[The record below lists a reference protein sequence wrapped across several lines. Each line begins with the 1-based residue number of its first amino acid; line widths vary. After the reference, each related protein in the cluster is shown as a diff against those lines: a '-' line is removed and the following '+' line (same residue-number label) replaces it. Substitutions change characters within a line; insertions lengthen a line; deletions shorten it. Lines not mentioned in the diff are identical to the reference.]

1 MELASNI
8 ELVQASAPEG
18 SGAADA
24 QARPAVTP
32 SPIAAANSSAVS
44 DTDSRSGP
52 LRSSTVMMVDDDPIM
67 LEVVQTYLE
76 EAGYTSFVTTSEPAK
91 AMELF
96 LQRRPDILLL
106 DLMMPEVSGFDILAQ
121 IRTHEELRYTPV
133 IILTAESEP
142 KAKLKALE
150 LGATD
155 LLTKPVDPSE
165 LRLRLRNALAFKAY
179 QDRLADFDAL
189 TGLPNRRKFHQAVD
203 AALKST
209 QQSRACALLHI
220 DLDRFKQINDTLGHR
235 VGDKLLCAVAQLL
248 DRTLCDAEATGWP
261 GSREPEYKAALSRS
275 GGNGFTALL
284 PNLHNLKKVDTA
296 GSVARRLLAAFA
308 DPFHIE
314 GHELFVTASI
324 GIAVSPTD
332 GQDAETLLNHAEMA
346 MYQAKQRG
354 RKTYEFFSGE
364 MNARALERL
373 TLENQLR
380 RAVERNEFVLYYQPK
395 VDIGSG
401 RITGAEAL
409 VRWRH
414 PELGIVSPDK
424 FIRIAEETGLI
435 VEIGQWVLRNA
446 CAQVRAWME
455 LGLPPLSVAVNVSGV
470 QFKQRKVWHAVRGA
484 LAHSSL
490 PPEQLTLELTES
502 MLMENATDSVDM
514 LNELKEMG
522 LKLALDDFGT
532 GYSSFAYL
540 RRFPLDELK
549 IDRSFVSD
557 LRQDRDRAIVGAII
571 AMARELK
578 LRVVAEGVETKEQLQ
593 FLRAR
598 ACDQYQ
604 GYLCSRPAPP
614 EAFPILLR
622 RRLAPRAENAVHD
635 ESRSATSPA

>member
-1 MELASNI
+1 MELANKI
-8 ELVQASAPEG
+8 ELVQPSAPEDT
-18 SGAADA
+18 GAVDA
-24 QARPAVTP
+24 RARSAVAP
-32 SPIAAANSSAVS
+32 SPPVAANSSAVS

-76 EAGYTSFVTTSEPAK
+76 EAGYTSFVTTSEPGQ

-96 LQRRPDILLL
+96 QQRRPDILLL

-121 IRTHEELRYTPV
+121 IRTHEEFRYTPV

-203 AALKST
+203 AALKNT
-209 QQSRACALLHI
+209 QQSRACALLHV

-261 GSREPEYKAALSRS
+261 GSREPEYKAALSRIS
-275 GGNGFTALL
+275 GNGFTALL

-296 GSVARRLLAAFA
+296 GSVARRLMTAFA
-308 DPFHIE
+308 EPFHIE
-314 GHELFVTASI
+314 EHELFVTASI

-364 MNARALERL
+364 MNAHALERL

-395 VDIGSG
+395 VSIDSG
-401 RITGAEAL
+401 RIIGAEAL
-409 VRWRH
+409 VRWKH
-414 PELGIVSPDK
+414 PELGIVSPAK
-424 FIRIAEETGLI
+424 FIPIAEETGLI
-435 VEIGQWVLRNA
+435 VEIGQWVLRSA
-446 CAQVRAWME
+446 CAQVQAWAK
-455 LGLPPLSVAVNVSGV
+455 LGLPPMSVAVNVSGA

-484 LAHSSL
+484 LAHSAL
-490 PPEQLTLELTES
+490 PPEQLVLELTES
-502 MLMENATDSVDM
+502 VLMENATDNIEM

-522 LKLALDDFGT
+522 LKLAVDDFGT
-532 GYSSFAYL
+532 GYSSLTYL
-540 RRFPLDELK
+540 KRFPLDQLK
-549 IDRSFVSD
+549 VDRSFVSG
-557 LRQDRDRAIVGAII
+557 LPEERDSLAIVGAII
-571 AMARELK
+571 ALARELNLK
-578 LRVVAEGVETKEQLQ
+578 VVAEGVETKEQLH
-593 FLRAR
+593 FLRSR
-598 ACDQYQ
+598 ACDEYQ

-614 EAFPILLR
+614 EAFAILVR
-622 RRLAPRAENAVHD
+622 RQQSTQRSPVLAV
-635 ESRSATSPA
+635 SA

>member
-1 MELASNI
+1 MELANKI
-8 ELVQASAPEG
+8 ELVQPSAPEDT
-18 SGAADA
+18 GAVDA
-24 QARPAVTP
+24 RARSAVAP
-32 SPIAAANSSAVS
+32 SPPVAANSSAVS

-76 EAGYTSFVTTSEPAK
+76 EAGYTSFVTTSEPGQ

-96 LQRRPDILLL
+96 QQRRPDILLL

-121 IRTHEELRYTPV
+121 IRTHEEFRYTPV

-203 AALKST
+203 AALKNT
-209 QQSRACALLHI
+209 QQSRACALLHV

-261 GSREPEYKAALSRS
+261 GSREPEYKAALSRIS
-275 GGNGFTALL
+275 GNGFTALL

-296 GSVARRLLAAFA
+296 GSVARRLMTAFA
-308 DPFHIE
+308 EPFHIE
-314 GHELFVTASI
+314 EHELFVTASI

-364 MNARALERL
+364 MNAHALERL

-395 VDIGSG
+395 VSIDSG
-401 RITGAEAL
+401 RIIGAEAL
-409 VRWRH
+409 VRWKH
-414 PELGIVSPDK
+414 PELGIVSPAK
-424 FIRIAEETGLI
+424 FIPIAEETGLI
-435 VEIGQWVLRNA
+435 VEIGQWVLRSA
-446 CAQVRAWME
+446 CAQVQAWAK
-455 LGLPPLSVAVNVSGV
+455 LGLPPLSVAVNVSGA

-484 LAHSSL
+484 LAHSAL
-490 PPEQLTLELTES
+490 PPEQLVLELTES
-502 MLMENATDSVDM
+502 VLMENATDNIEM

-522 LKLALDDFGT
+522 LKLAVDDFGT
-532 GYSSFAYL
+532 GYSSLTYL
-540 RRFPLDELK
+540 KRFPLDQLK
-549 IDRSFVSD
+549 VDRSFVSG
-557 LRQDRDRAIVGAII
+557 LPEERDSLAIVGAII
-571 AMARELK
+571 ALARELNLK
-578 LRVVAEGVETKEQLQ
+578 VVAEGVETKEQLH
-593 FLRAR
+593 FLRSR
-598 ACDQYQ
+598 ACDEYQ

-614 EAFPILLR
+614 EAFAILVR
-622 RRLAPRAENAVHD
+622 RQQSTQRSPVLAV
-635 ESRSATSPA
+635 SA

>member
-1 MELASNI
+1 MDVAGNIDFVLAS
-8 ELVQASAPEG
+8 EPQDAASAAAVHPETG
-18 SGAADA
+18 GGRTDTASTQA
-24 QARPAVTP
+24 Q
-32 SPIAAANSSAVS
+32 S
-44 DTDSRSGP
+44 DTDSRSAP
-52 LRSSTVMMVDDDPIM
+52 LQSATVMMVDDDPIM
-67 LEVVQTYLE
+67 LEVVQAYLE
-76 EAGYTSFVTTSEPAK
+76 EAGYTSFVTTSEPRQ
-91 AMELF
+91 AMDLF
-96 LQRRPDILLL
+96 LQQRPDILLL

-121 IRTHEELRYTPV
+121 VRAHEELRYTPV

-142 KAKLKALE
+142 TTKLKALE

-261 GSREPEYKAALSRS
+261 GSREPEFRAGLSRIA
-275 GGNGFTALL
+275 GNGFAALL

-296 GSVARRLLAAFA
+296 GSIARRILSAFA
-308 DPFHIE
+308 EPFHVE

-324 GIAVSPTD
+324 GIAVSPGD
-332 GQDAETLLNHAEMA
+332 GQEAETLLKHAEMA
-346 MYQAKQRG
+346 MYQAKRRG
-354 RKTYEFFSGE
+354 RKTTEFFSGD
-364 MNARALERL
+364 MNAHALERL

-395 VDIGSG
+395 VDVSTGKI
-401 RITGAEAL
+401 IGAEAL
-409 VRWRH
+409 VRWKH
-414 PELGIVSPDK
+414 PEQGIVSPAK
-424 FIRIAEETGLI
+424 FIPIAEETGLI
-435 VEIGQWVLRNA
+435 VEIGQWVLRTA
-446 CAQVRAWME
+446 CAQVQSWTQT
-455 LGLPPLSVAVNVSGV
+455 GLPPLSVSVNVSGV

-484 LAHSSL
+484 LAHSAL
-490 PPEQLTLELTES
+490 PPEQLVLELTES
-502 MLMENATDSVDM
+502 MLMENATDSIDM

-522 LKLALDDFGT
+522 LKLAVDDFGT
-532 GYSSFAYL
+532 GYSCFAYL
-540 RRFPLDELK
+540 SRFPLDELK
-549 IDRSFVSD
+549 IDRSFVSG
-557 LRQDRDRAIVGAII
+557 LSQDRDRAIVGAII
-571 AMARELK
+571 AIGRELN

-593 FLRAR
+593 FLQSRS
-598 ACDQYQ
+598 CDQYQ

-614 EAFPILLR
+614 EAFAILMRRQPAQRGVTPIQ
-622 RRLAPRAENAVHD
+622 A
-635 ESRSATSPA
+635 

>member
-1 MELASNI
+1 MELANKI
-8 ELVQASAPEG
+8 ELVQPSAPEDT
-18 SGAADA
+18 GAVDA
-24 QARPAVTP
+24 RARSAVAP
-32 SPIAAANSSAVS
+32 SPPVAANSSAVS

-76 EAGYTSFVTTSEPAK
+76 EAGYTSFVTTSEPGQ

-96 LQRRPDILLL
+96 QQRRPDILLL

-121 IRTHEELRYTPV
+121 IRTHEEFRYTPV

-209 QQSRACALLHI
+209 QQSRACALLHV

-261 GSREPEYKAALSRS
+261 GSREPEYKAALSRIS
-275 GGNGFTALL
+275 GNGFTALL

-296 GSVARRLLAAFA
+296 GSVARRLMTAFA
-308 DPFHIE
+308 EPFHIE
-314 GHELFVTASI
+314 EHELFVTASI

-364 MNARALERL
+364 MNAHALERL

-395 VDIGSG
+395 VSIDSG
-401 RITGAEAL
+401 RIIGAEAL
-409 VRWRH
+409 VRWKH
-414 PELGIVSPDK
+414 PELGIVSPAK
-424 FIRIAEETGLI
+424 FIPIAEETGLI
-435 VEIGQWVLRNA
+435 VEIGQWVLRSA
-446 CAQVRAWME
+446 CAQVQAWAK
-455 LGLPPLSVAVNVSGV
+455 LGLPPMSVAVNVSGA

-484 LAHSSL
+484 LAHSAL
-490 PPEQLTLELTES
+490 PPEQLVLELTES
-502 MLMENATDSVDM
+502 VLMENATDNIEM

-522 LKLALDDFGT
+522 LKLAVDDFGT
-532 GYSSFAYL
+532 GYSSLTYL
-540 RRFPLDELK
+540 KRFPLDQLK
-549 IDRSFVSD
+549 VDRSFVSG
-557 LRQDRDRAIVGAII
+557 LPEERDSLAIVGAII
-571 AMARELK
+571 ALARELNLK
-578 LRVVAEGVETKEQLQ
+578 VVAEGVETKEQLH
-593 FLRAR
+593 FLRSR
-598 ACDQYQ
+598 ACDEYQ

-614 EAFPILLR
+614 EAFAILVR
-622 RRLAPRAENAVHD
+622 RQQSTQRSPVLAV
-635 ESRSATSPA
+635 SA

>member
-1 MELASNI
+1 MDVADNI
-8 ELVQASAPEG
+8 ELVRTMPEAAASTAVDPQLGAAERGPTDPASAE
-18 SGAADA
+18 A
-24 QARPAVTP
+24 Q
-32 SPIAAANSSAVS
+32 S
-44 DTDSRSGP
+44 DTDSRSAP

-76 EAGYTSFVTTSEPAK
+76 EAGYTSFVTTSEPRQ
-91 AMELF
+91 AMDLF
-96 LQRRPDILLL
+96 LQKRPDILLL
-106 DLMMPEVSGFDILAQ
+106 DLMMPEVSGFDILAR
-121 IRTHEELRYTPV
+121 IRAHEELRYTPV

-142 KAKLKALE
+142 NTKLKALE

-203 AALKST
+203 VALKNT

-261 GSREPEYKAALSRS
+261 GSREPEFKAALSRIGS
-275 GGNGFTALL
+275 GNGFAALL

-296 GSVARRLLAAFA
+296 GSIARRVLAAFA
-308 DPFHIE
+308 EPFRIE

-324 GIAVSPTD
+324 GIAVSPAD
-332 GQDAETLLNHAEMA
+332 GQDAETLLKHAEMA

-354 RKTYEFFSGE
+354 RKTYEFFSGD
-364 MNARALERL
+364 MNAHALERL

-395 VDIGSG
+395 VDVSSG
-401 RITGAEAL
+401 CITGAEAL
-409 VRWRH
+409 VRWKH
-414 PELGIVSPDK
+414 PELGIVSPAK
-424 FIRIAEETGLI
+424 FIPIAEETGLI
-435 VEIGQWVLRNA
+435 VEIGQWVLRAA
-446 CAQVRAWME
+446 CAQIQAWMQR
-455 LGLPPLSVAVNVSGV
+455 GLPPLSVSVNVSGV

-484 LAHSSL
+484 LAHSAL
-490 PPEQLTLELTES
+490 PPGQLMLELTES
-502 MLMENATDSVDM
+502 ILMENATDSIEM

-522 LKLALDDFGT
+522 LKLAVDDFGT
-532 GYSSFAYL
+532 GYSSLAYL
-540 RRFPLDELK
+540 KRFPLDELK
-549 IDRSFVSD
+549 IDRSFVKGLPQERDD
-557 LRQDRDRAIVGAII
+557 LAIVGAII
-571 AMARELK
+571 ALARELN
-578 LRVVAEGVETKEQLQ
+578 LRVVAEGVETKEQLE
-593 FLRAR
+593 FLRSRDCAE
-598 ACDQYQ
+598 YQ

-614 EAFPILLR
+614 EAFAILMR
-622 RRLAPRAENAVHD
+622 RQSSQRIGLVANA
-635 ESRSATSPA
+635 

>member
-1 MELASNI
+1 MELANKI
-8 ELVQASAPEG
+8 ELVQPSAPEDT
-18 SGAADA
+18 GAVDA
-24 QARPAVTP
+24 RARSAVAP
-32 SPIAAANSSAVS
+32 SPPVAANSSAVS

-76 EAGYTSFVTTSEPAK
+76 EAGYTSFVTTSEPGQ

-96 LQRRPDILLL
+96 QQRRPDILLL
-106 DLMMPEVSGFDILAQ
+106 DLMMPGVSGFDILAQ
-121 IRTHEELRYTPV
+121 IRAHEEFRYTPV

-203 AALKST
+203 AALKGT
-209 QQSRACALLHI
+209 QQSRACALLHV

-261 GSREPEYKAALSRS
+261 GSREPEYKAALSRL

-296 GSVARRLLAAFA
+296 GSVARRLMTAFA
-308 DPFHIE
+308 EPFHIE

-364 MNARALERL
+364 MNAHALERL

-395 VDIGSG
+395 VSIDSG
-401 RITGAEAL
+401 RIIGAEAL
-409 VRWRH
+409 VRWKH
-414 PELGIVSPDK
+414 PELGIVSPAK
-424 FIRIAEETGLI
+424 FIPIAEETGLI
-435 VEIGQWVLRNA
+435 VEIGQWVLRSA
-446 CAQVRAWME
+446 CAQVQAWAK
-455 LGLPPLSVAVNVSGV
+455 LGLPPLSVSVNVSGA

-484 LAHSSL
+484 LAHSAL
-490 PPEQLTLELTES
+490 PPEQLVLELTES
-502 MLMENATDSVDM
+502 VLMENATDSIEM

-522 LKLALDDFGT
+522 LKLAVDDFGT
-532 GYSSFAYL
+532 GYSSLTYL
-540 RRFPLDELK
+540 KRFPLDQLK
-549 IDRSFVSD
+549 VDRSFVSG
-557 LRQDRDRAIVGAII
+557 LPEERDSLAIVGAII
-571 AMARELK
+571 ALARELNLK
-578 LRVVAEGVETKEQLQ
+578 VVAEGVETKEQLH
-593 FLRAR
+593 FLRSR
-598 ACDQYQ
+598 ACDEYQ

-614 EAFPILLR
+614 EAFAILIR
-622 RRLAPRAENAVHD
+622 RQSTQR
-635 ESRSATSPA
+635 SPALAVSA

>member
-1 MELASNI
+1 MELANKI
-8 ELVQASAPEG
+8 ELVQPSAPEDT
-18 SGAADA
+18 GAVDA
-24 QARPAVTP
+24 RARSAVAP
-32 SPIAAANSSAVS
+32 SPPVAANSSAVS

-76 EAGYTSFVTTSEPAK
+76 EAGYTSFVTTSEPGQ

-96 LQRRPDILLL
+96 QQRRPDILLL

-121 IRTHEELRYTPV
+121 IRTHEEFRYTPV

-209 QQSRACALLHI
+209 QQSRACALLHV

-261 GSREPEYKAALSRS
+261 GSREPEYKAALSRIS
-275 GGNGFTALL
+275 GNGFTALL

-296 GSVARRLLAAFA
+296 GSVARRLMTAFA
-308 DPFHIE
+308 EPFHIE
-314 GHELFVTASI
+314 EHELFVTASI

-364 MNARALERL
+364 MNAHALERL

-395 VDIGSG
+395 VSIDSG
-401 RITGAEAL
+401 RIIGAEAL
-409 VRWRH
+409 VRWKH
-414 PELGIVSPDK
+414 PELGIVSPAK
-424 FIRIAEETGLI
+424 FIPIAEETGLI
-435 VEIGQWVLRNA
+435 VEIGQWVLRSA
-446 CAQVRAWME
+446 CAQVQAWAK
-455 LGLPPLSVAVNVSGV
+455 LGLPPLSVAVNVSGA

-484 LAHSSL
+484 LAHSAL
-490 PPEQLTLELTES
+490 PPEQLVLELTES
-502 MLMENATDSVDM
+502 VLMENATDNIEM

-522 LKLALDDFGT
+522 LKLAVDDFGT
-532 GYSSFAYL
+532 GYSSLTYL
-540 RRFPLDELK
+540 KRFPLDQLK
-549 IDRSFVSD
+549 VDRSFVSG
-557 LRQDRDRAIVGAII
+557 LPEERDSLAIVGAII
-571 AMARELK
+571 ALARELNLK
-578 LRVVAEGVETKEQLQ
+578 VVAEGVETKEQLH
-593 FLRAR
+593 FLRSR
-598 ACDQYQ
+598 ACDEYQ

-614 EAFPILLR
+614 EAFAILVR
-622 RRLAPRAENAVHD
+622 RQQSTQRSPVLAV
-635 ESRSATSPA
+635 SA

>member
-1 MELASNI
+1 MELANKI
-8 ELVQASAPEG
+8 ELVQASAPGDTE
-18 SGAADA
+18 AVDA
-24 QARPAVTP
+24 RARSAVAPSPAV
-32 SPIAAANSSAVS
+32 AANSGSLS

-52 LRSSTVMMVDDDPIM
+52 LISSTVMMVDDDPIM

-76 EAGYTSFVTTSEPAK
+76 EAGYTSFVTTSEPGQ

-96 LQRRPDILLL
+96 QQHRPDILLL

-121 IRTHEELRYTPV
+121 IRTHEEFRYTPV

-142 KAKLKALE
+142 KAKLRALE

-203 AALKST
+203 AALKGT
-209 QQSRACALLHI
+209 QQSRACALLHV

-261 GSREPEYKAALSRS
+261 GSREPEYKAALSRI

-296 GSVARRLLAAFA
+296 GSVARRLMTAFA
-308 DPFHIE
+308 EPFHIE

-364 MNARALERL
+364 MNAHALERL

-395 VDIGSG
+395 VSIDSG
-401 RITGAEAL
+401 RIIGAEAL
-409 VRWRH
+409 VRWKH
-414 PELGIVSPDK
+414 PELGIVSPAK
-424 FIRIAEETGLI
+424 FIPIAEETGLI
-435 VEIGQWVLRNA
+435 VEIGQWVLRSA
-446 CAQVRAWME
+446 CAQVQAWAK
-455 LGLPPLSVAVNVSGV
+455 LGLPPLSVSVNVSGA

-484 LAHSSL
+484 LAHSAL
-490 PPEQLTLELTES
+490 PPEQLVLELTES
-502 MLMENATDSVDM
+502 VLMENATDNIEM

-522 LKLALDDFGT
+522 LKLAVDDFGT
-532 GYSSFAYL
+532 GYSSLTYL
-540 RRFPLDELK
+540 KRFPLDQLK
-549 IDRSFVSD
+549 VDRSFVSG
-557 LRQDRDRAIVGAII
+557 LPEERDSLAIVGAII
-571 AMARELK
+571 ALARELNLK
-578 LRVVAEGVETKEQLQ
+578 VVAEGVETKEQLH
-593 FLRAR
+593 FLRSR
-598 ACDQYQ
+598 ACDEYQ

-614 EAFPILLR
+614 EAFAILIR
-622 RRLAPRAENAVHD
+622 RQSTQRPALAV
-635 ESRSATSPA
+635 SA

>member
-1 MELASNI
+1 MELANKI
-8 ELVQASAPEG
+8 ELVQPSAPEDT
-18 SGAADA
+18 GAVDA
-24 QARPAVTP
+24 RARSAVAP
-32 SPIAAANSSAVS
+32 SPPVAANSSAVS

-76 EAGYTSFVTTSEPAK
+76 EAGYTSFVTTSEPGQ

-96 LQRRPDILLL
+96 QQRRPDILLL

-121 IRTHEELRYTPV
+121 IRTHEEFRYTPV

-209 QQSRACALLHI
+209 QQSRACALLHV

-261 GSREPEYKAALSRS
+261 GSREPEYKAALSRIS
-275 GGNGFTALL
+275 GNGFTALL

-296 GSVARRLLAAFA
+296 GSVARRLMTAFA
-308 DPFHIE
+308 EPFHIE
-314 GHELFVTASI
+314 EHELFVTASI

-364 MNARALERL
+364 MNAHALERL

-395 VDIGSG
+395 VSIDSG

-409 VRWRH
+409 VRWKH
-414 PELGIVSPDK
+414 PELGIVSPAK
-424 FIRIAEETGLI
+424 FIPIAEETGLI
-435 VEIGQWVLRNA
+435 VEIGQWVLRSA
-446 CAQVRAWME
+446 CAQVQAWAK
-455 LGLPPLSVAVNVSGV
+455 LGLPPMSVAVNVSGA

-484 LAHSSL
+484 LAHSAL
-490 PPEQLTLELTES
+490 PPEQLVLELTES
-502 MLMENATDSVDM
+502 VLMENATDNIEM

-522 LKLALDDFGT
+522 LKLAVDDFGT
-532 GYSSFAYL
+532 GYSSLTYL
-540 RRFPLDELK
+540 KRFPLDQLK
-549 IDRSFVSD
+549 VDRSFVSG
-557 LRQDRDRAIVGAII
+557 LPEERDSLAIVGAII
-571 AMARELK
+571 ALARELNLK
-578 LRVVAEGVETKEQLQ
+578 VVAEGVETKEQLH
-593 FLRAR
+593 FLRSR
-598 ACDQYQ
+598 ACDEYQ

-614 EAFPILLR
+614 EAFAILVR
-622 RRLAPRAENAVHD
+622 RQQSTQRSPVLAV
-635 ESRSATSPA
+635 SA